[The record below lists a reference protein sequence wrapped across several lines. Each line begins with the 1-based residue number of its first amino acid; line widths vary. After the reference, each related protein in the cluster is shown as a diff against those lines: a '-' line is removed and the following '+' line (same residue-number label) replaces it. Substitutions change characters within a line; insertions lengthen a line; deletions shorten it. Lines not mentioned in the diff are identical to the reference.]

1 MKKELQ
7 DKAWAVLPKEFR
19 EEVKDIF
26 LSSPHIGMMRIL
38 VDIFGYDNIIHNT
51 ETEEMLTVSSR
62 KVVDLYKKFN
72 PPPFGLSRDRHAGI
86 MFAIEQLFGSKC
98 LLDESRNVESKP
110 MFEVGDKVL
119 ISDDP
124 RLPKEYRGRIG
135 RVVLIYAGD
144 IYTVD
149 VGNGVVPDTFHIS
162 HLTPYTEQKYK
173 VGDKIRVTN
182 IVPEKYVGSVGV
194 VKSFSKGF
202 YNIEL
207 LDGGGVMSREE
218 DLEPYGNDLLSENEE
233 NENNDHI
240 VGNEHKL
247 RNERYNTDGETYLLD
262 PRIQVAAA
270 AMQGMLSNPN
280 IVMSCGDL
288 DDNQEDIT
296 KHAVEYSDDL
306 LKKFGIIIIKKTE
319 K

>member
-1 MKKELQ
+1 MNKELQ

-19 EEVKDIF
+19 DEVKNIF
-26 LSSPHIGMMRIL
+26 LSSPYIGMMRIL
-38 VDIFGYDNIIHNT
+38 VDIFGYDNVIHNT
-51 ETEEMLTVSSR
+51 ETEEMLTVSR
-62 KVVDLYKKFN
+62 RRVVDLYKKFN

-86 MFAIEQLFGSKC
+86 MFAIEQIFSSKY
-98 LLDESRNVESKP
+98 LIDESRNIESKP

-135 RVVLIYAGD
+135 TVVLIYVGD

-162 HLTPYTEQKYK
+162 NLTPYIEQKYK

-194 VKSFSKGF
+194 VKSFSKGL

-218 DLEPYGNDLLSENEE
+218 DLESYGNDLLSENEE
-233 NENNDHI
+233 NENNENHI
-240 VGNEHKL
+240 VGSEHKL
-247 RNERYNTDGETYLLD
+247 QNEREVECPKPIGYL
-262 PRIQVAAA
+262 
-270 AMQGMLSNPN
+270 
-280 IVMSCGDL
+280 
-288 DDNQEDIT
+288 EHKHT
-296 KHAVEYSDDL
+296 KSMISVYTTISWF
-306 LKKFGIIIIKKTE
+306 KKFMMRWCFGLTYHKI
-319 K
+319 